1 MSLTK
6 ALIEQQFTAART
18 IMSGAAALVRHN
30 GNEYTGLRSSVEFSD
45 EPGSMGALQG
55 ADGAVRLLVSD
66 LRKPYPE
73 PGDIIS
79 VKEQD
84 SDEWKERRVIMPRY
98 DQTGAT
104 VRLDYGERHG

>member
-6 ALIEQQFTAART
+6 ALIEAQFTAART
-18 IMSGAAALVRHN
+18 MMSGANALVRHS

-45 EPGSMGALQG
+45 QPGSMGALQG
-55 ADGAVRLLVSD
+55 AEGAVRLLVSD
-66 LRKPYPE
+66 MTLPYPE
-73 PGDIIS
+73 AGDLIT
-79 VKEQD
+79 VKEPD
-84 SDEWKERRVIMPRY
+84 SDSWKERRVIMPRY